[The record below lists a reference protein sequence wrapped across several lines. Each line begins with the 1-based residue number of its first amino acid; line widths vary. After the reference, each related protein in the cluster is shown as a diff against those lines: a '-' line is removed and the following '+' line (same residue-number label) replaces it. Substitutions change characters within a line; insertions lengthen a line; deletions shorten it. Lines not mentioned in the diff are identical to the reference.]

1 MIDCRMG
8 VSPLPRSRGE
18 EQGGG
23 ATTTALFIL
32 SILLVMPV
40 AAAEFNVRDH
50 GAKGDGK
57 AIDSPAINA
66 AIDAAAS
73 QGGGTVV
80 LPPGTYLG
88 FSIHLKNQVTL
99 RFDAGAILKAAT
111 PAAGVGEYDAPEPNE
126 WGDRL
131 QYQDFGHSHWH
142 NSLIWAEDV
151 HDVAIVGAGL
161 IDGTALLREAGYS
174 ATAAAAGPNGTI
186 PVGAMKPPVSDA
198 ASALTPPGSTLNQG
212 NKAIA
217 FKNARNVT
225 VRGIS
230 VLRGG
235 HFAILASGVDGLTL
249 QDLTIDTNRDGLDID
264 ASRNVRV
271 ENCKV
276 NSPHDDAIVLKSSYA
291 LGAVR
296 ATENVTVTNCS
307 VTGFDIGTLLDGT
320 RGRTTLRA
328 PDQDG
333 PTGRI
338 KIGTETNGAF
348 RNIRIS
354 NCSFERSR
362 GLALETVDGGVIE
375 DVTIDNIRMR
385 DINNP
390 LVFLR
395 IGNRARG
402 PAGTAIGTIRRVKI
416 SHVSA
421 EDVDSRYASI
431 LLAGL
436 PGHSIEDVQL
446 SDITIAARGGLT
458 PEIVAQQPANLVNA
472 FFLDK
477 KEAGALGPRDPY
489 AVPQRERGY
498 PEPSMFGLLP
508 ASVVYARHVRTLG
521 IQALQATLALPDT
534 RPRIILEDVSNAQ
547 LGKGSY

>member
-1 MIDCRMG
+1 MTD
-8 VSPLPRSRGE
+8 RSMH
-18 EQGGG
+18 
-23 ATTTALFIL
+23 TTRAALSIL
-32 SILLVMPV
+32 SILLAMPV
-40 AAAEFNVRDH
+40 AATEFNVRDH

-57 AIDSPAINA
+57 TIDSLAINA
-66 AIDAAAS
+66 AIEAAAS

-80 LPPGTYLG
+80 LPPGTYLS
-88 FSIHLKNQVTL
+88 FSIRLKSLVTL
-99 RFDAGAILKAAT
+99 RLDAGATLRAAT
-111 PAAGVGEYDAPEPNE
+111 PAAGVGEYDPPEPNE

-151 HDVAIVGAGL
+151 HDVAIVGQGL

-186 PVGAMKPPVSDA
+186 PPSAMKTTGARA
-198 ASALTPPGSTLNQG
+198 AAMPSGTLNQG

-225 VRGIS
+225 IRGIS

-249 QDLTIDTNRDGLDID
+249 QDLTVDTNRDGLDID
-264 ASRNVRV
+264 ASRNVRI

-291 LGAVR
+291 LGALR
-296 ATENVTVTNCS
+296 ATENVSITNCS

-320 RGRTTLRA
+320 RGRTTLKA

-338 KIGTETNGAF
+338 KIGTESNGAF
-348 RNIRIS
+348 RNVRIS
-354 NCSFERSR
+354 NCAFERSR

-390 LVFLR
+390 VVLLR

-402 PAGTAIGTIRRVKI
+402 PARTPIGTIRRVKI
-416 SHVSA
+416 SHIEA

-431 LLAGL
+431 LLVGL
-436 PGHSIEDVQL
+436 PGHPIEDVQL
-446 SDITIAARGGLT
+446 SDIAIAARGGLT
-458 PEIVAQQPANLVNA
+458 PEIVAQQPSNLVNA
-472 FFLDK
+472 FFLDG
-477 KEAGALGPRDPY
+477 KEAGVLGPRDPF
-489 AVPQRERGY
+489 AVPERPRAY

-508 ASVVYARHVRTLG
+508 SSVVYARHVRDLG
-521 IQALQATLALPDT
+521 IQRLRVSFAQPDARLRT
-534 RPRIILEDVSNAQ
+534 VLEDVSNAR
-547 LGKGSY
+547 LGE